1 MRIGGEAA
9 AFPADAARAAGR
21 RLRRSRVALRAKVRR
36 LSDARLCERQR
47 AELFSRRNLRYRQFA
62 DLSSEISLE
71 LNADDAVLDGEI
83 VKLGESGRPVFIDLM
98 RRRGPFQ
105 FVAFDVL
112 ALNDKDVRKLEL
124 ADRKKLLRA
133 IVPTQST
140 TILFAQHVD
149 GRGRDF
155 FNAVCDQGLEG
166 IVAKRKVSRYDP
178 VSRFATWLKIKNR
191 SYSEA
196 RDRHEL
202 FR

>member
-1 MRIGGEAA
+1 MAKPLARH
-9 AFPADAARAAGR
+9 ADAFDDPEWLFELKYDGFRTLAYVNGGG
-21 RLRRSRVALRAKVRR
+21 
-36 LSDARLCERQR
+36 

-83 VKLGESGRPVFIDLM
+83 VKLGESGRPVFIDVI

-112 ALNDKDVRKLEL
+112 ALNGKDVRNLEL
-124 ADRKKLLRA
+124 AARKKLLRA
-133 IVPTQST
+133 IVPTQSS

-155 FNAVCDQGLEG
+155 FKAVCDQDLEG
-166 IVAKRKVSRYDP
+166 IVAKRKASPYDP
-178 VSRFATWLKIKNR
+178 ASRSATWLKIKNR
-191 SYSEA
+191 NYSEA